1 MFYRVD
7 YLLAVNLA
15 GLIAGAL
22 LSLRTIR
29 IEPARLARVYFGIVA
44 VFLACRSMIFI
55 CTVAF
60 TNASFLNPIV
70 GVMGDVGGFLF
81 GAMLGIAARRL
92 DRRKILCDPS
102 FYSALCLSSGVS
114 FVIAGMSKTFYMQG
128 MVEFFTQSGYS
139 TPFLKFIIV
148 AEVLGGMGLLIPWTV
163 LPAITGLSVDMFGAI
178 YTHIHNGDSID
189 DSTGAISALIRF
201 GAIAALWAWRPRPND
216 SKDSARRRLAAV
228 GVCIALCISAAVSG
242 GMMVRHLSTPS
253 HAGSTS
259 SNGQRGKGGS
269 ILAPQD
275 LCRDGNYV

>member
-1 MFYRVD
+1 
-7 YLLAVNLA
+7 
-15 GLIAGAL
+15 
-22 LSLRTIR
+22 
-29 IEPARLARVYFGIVA
+29 
-44 VFLACRSMIFI
+44 
-55 CTVAF
+55 
-60 TNASFLNPIV
+60 
-70 GVMGDVGGFLF
+70 
-81 GAMLGIAARRL
+81 
-92 DRRKILCDPS
+92 
-102 FYSALCLSSGVS
+102 
-114 FVIAGMSKTFYMQG
+114 
-128 MVEFFTQSGYS
+128 
-139 TPFLKFIIV
+139 
-148 AEVLGGMGLLIPWTV
+148 LGGMGLLIPWTV

>member
-1 MFYRVD
+1 
-7 YLLAVNLA
+7 
-15 GLIAGAL
+15 
-22 LSLRTIR
+22 
-29 IEPARLARVYFGIVA
+29 
-44 VFLACRSMIFI
+44 
-55 CTVAF
+55 
-60 TNASFLNPIV
+60 
-70 GVMGDVGGFLF
+70 
-81 GAMLGIAARRL
+81 
-92 DRRKILCDPS
+92 
-102 FYSALCLSSGVS
+102 
-114 FVIAGMSKTFYMQG
+114 MQG

-178 YTHIHNGDSID
+178 YTHIHN
-189 DSTGAISALIRF
+189 
-201 GAIAALWAWRPRPND
+201 
-216 SKDSARRRLAAV
+216 ARRRLAAV